1 MDAML
6 ATDLYF
12 HSSWRVPYIEN
23 LMDFVCDGSGGSITF
38 DGYYYVEDVCDDRPH
53 HALPQRLM
61 MDYYF
66 YDEGKKTEAFYEIEV
81 YKRDFI
87 KNTSTISEDLEED
100 GSVMKVCFFPTHK
113 QTVYFRV
120 LSTYASKKDIPQEV
134 IKRYKS

>member
-23 LMDFVCDGSGGSITF
+23 LMDYVCDGSGGSITF

-66 YDEGKKTEAFYEIEV
+66 YDEGKKTEAFYEIEI

-87 KNTSTISEDLEED
+87 KNTSTISEDVDED
-100 GSVMKVCFFPTHK
+100 GSVMKVCFFPTHI
-113 QTVYFRV
+113 QTVHFRI
-120 LSTYASKKDIPQEV
+120 LSTYASRKDIPQEV
-134 IKRYKS
+134 LARYK